1 MGNVFRFINSEE
13 NIITIRNR
21 DINEADAAFA
31 EFMQMTEEEFNER
44 SSVNPKLY
52 KGISS
57 SRLEEVTEMLL
68 KEIAP
73 ATPFRPE
80 EITLVAGHSFPD
92 IITEKYFGVEV
103 KSTQSDKWTST
114 GSSIVETT
122 RDSNVGNIY
131 MLFGKLGGTPPQF
144 RCRPYQD
151 CLCNIAVTHSPRYMI
166 DMEIRDKKEKTIF
179 EKIDIPYSLFCK
191 KEDKIDVIRNYYI
204 QKALEEGKHEM
215 PWWLGKKTIETEET
229 ADVPSIKLMSDKPI
243 EEKKDLKAQ
252 MVILFPEVLKGDYD
266 SAALWLCTHR
276 YLLDL
281 HLRDIFSAGGQWKY
295 LNNKK
300 LIYPLPAV
308 VGKLQEIMPYVLEHL
323 KYDEELEYAEFNP
336 ALYKRTNR
344 VDLWVEQVEK
354 VFSKN
359 NSCKFAQQGIDLKEL
374 LINPRQNILSR

>member
-1 MGNVFRFINSEE
+1 MGKVFRFINSEE

-44 SSVNPKLY
+44 SSDNPKLY

-57 SRLEEVTEMLL
+57 SRLEEVTEKLL

-122 RDSNVGNIY
+122 RDSNVSNIY
-131 MLFGKLGGTPPQF
+131 MLFGKLGGTPPEF

-179 EKIDIPYSLFCK
+179 EKIDIPY
-191 KEDKIDVIRNYYI
+191 
-204 QKALEEGKHEM
+204 
-215 PWWLGKKTIETEET
+215 
-229 ADVPSIKLMSDKPI
+229 
-243 EEKKDLKAQ
+243 
-252 MVILFPEVLKGDYD
+252 
-266 SAALWLCTHR
+266 
-276 YLLDL
+276 
-281 HLRDIFSAGGQWKY
+281 
-295 LNNKK
+295 NK
-300 LIYPLPAV
+300 
-308 VGKLQEIMPYVLEHL
+308 
-323 KYDEELEYAEFNP
+323 F
-336 ALYKRTNR
+336 
-344 VDLWVEQVEK
+344 
-354 VFSKN
+354 
-359 NSCKFAQQGIDLKEL
+359 
-374 LINPRQNILSR
+374 

>member
-1 MGNVFRFINSEE
+1 
-13 NIITIRNR
+13 
-21 DINEADAAFA
+21 
-31 EFMQMTEEEFNER
+31 
-44 SSVNPKLY
+44 
-52 KGISS
+52 
-57 SRLEEVTEMLL
+57 MLL

-336 ALYKRTNR
+336 ALYKRANR